1 MVKHIL
7 KNGSSP
13 KSIDGH
19 VITNPQIYQIIRKI
33 NERKKHEKK

>member
-7 KNGSSP
+7 KNESSP
-13 KSIDGH
+13 KSVDGQ
-19 VITNPQIYQIIRKI
+19 VIKNPEIYQIIRKI